1 MKLTKKQTIAAIF
14 SILIFVAATTLSLLS
29 GLVEGFKFWI
39 PILNFFFFL
48 FLGFSVLFYV
58 CAFVKA
64 HSFFY
69 FLGCV
74 LILPCFIY
82 ASIMLRLP
90 WWAVIIVAITV
101 IAVTIAIS
109 FIIAGDNT
117 EGVSLNAREDGG
129 KKDDGKNK

>member
-1 MKLTKKQTIAAIF
+1 MEVYMKLTKKQTIAAIF
-14 SILIFVAATTLSLLS
+14 SIIIFVAATTLSLMS

-48 FLGFSVLFYV
+48 FLGFSILFYV

-74 LILPCFIY
+74 LILPCFVY
-82 ASIMLRLP
+82 AAIMFKLP
-90 WWAVIIVAITV
+90 WWAVVIVAIMV
-101 IAVTIAIS
+101 VAVTIGIS
-109 FIIAGDNT
+109 FIVAGDNT
-117 EGVSLNAREDGG
+117 EGIALNARED
-129 KKDDGKNK
+129 DKNKK